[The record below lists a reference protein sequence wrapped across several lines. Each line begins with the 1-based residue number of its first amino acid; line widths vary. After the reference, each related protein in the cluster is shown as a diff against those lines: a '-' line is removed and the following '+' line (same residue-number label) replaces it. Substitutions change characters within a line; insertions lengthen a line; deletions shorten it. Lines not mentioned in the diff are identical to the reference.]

1 MQLSLTFSQTDRPVT
16 LPLASSWTIQGL
28 LYHAIS
34 SDSAY
39 SGFLHNQGYADGNRR
54 FKLFCFSE
62 LQPSGQYRVNPA
74 DRTITYLSDVT
85 LEIRSVQPRFIGLLF
100 SYFTAHPTVSLGEN
114 TVNVKNPLLGDS
126 HIFTD
131 RVRVRTL
138 SPVMAYRT
146 EENGYTTYFSPTEP
160 EGEENRF
167 CQAVEAGARRKWRS
181 FYGSEDGFA
190 LTVKPVEGSRFT
202 CRKTRFKSTFITAWH
217 GEFDL
222 AGNPASLDFLYQTG
236 LGSKN
241 SEGFGL
247 FRGME

>member
-1 MQLSLTFSQTDRPVT
+1 MQLSLTFSQTDRPIT

-34 SDSAY
+34 ADSAY

-85 LEIRSVQPRFIGLLF
+85 LEIRSVQPHFIGLLF
-100 SYFTAHPTVSLGEN
+100 SYFTAHPTVSLGGN
-114 TVNVKNPLLGDS
+114 TVNVKNPRLGDS

-146 EENGYTTYFSPTEP
+146 EENGYTTYFSPTED
-160 EGEENRF
+160 RF
-167 CQAVEAGARRKWRS
+167 YEAVLAGARRKWRS
-181 FYGSEDGFA
+181 FHGSGDGFA
-190 LTVKPVEGSRFT
+190 LTVKPAEGCRFT

-222 AGNPASLDFLYQTG
+222 AGNPQTLDFLYQTG

-247 FRGME
+247 FRGLE

>member
-28 LYHAIS
+28 LYHAVS
-34 SDSAY
+34 SDPGY
-39 SGFLHNQGYADGNRR
+39 SSFLHEQGYADGHRR

-62 LQPSGQYRVNPA
+62 LQPAGQYRVNA
-74 DRTITYLSDVT
+74 AERTITFLSGFT
-85 LEIRSVQPRFIGLLF
+85 LEVRSVQPYFIGLLF
-100 SYFTAHPTVSLGEN
+100 SYFTSHPTVRLGDN
-114 TVNVKNPLLGDS
+114 TVAVKARLGDS
-126 HIFTD
+126 HIFAD

-138 SPVMAYRT
+138 SPVTVYRT
-146 EENGYTTYFSPTEP
+146 EENGYTTYFSP
-160 EGEENRF
+160 EEERF
-167 CQAVEAGARRKWRS
+167 YEAVIAGALRKWRS
-181 FYGSEDGFA
+181 FHGSEDGFA
-190 LTVKPVEGSRFT
+190 LTVKPAEGSRFT

-222 AGNPASLDFLYQTG
+222 AGNPAALDFLCQTG

-247 FRGME
+247 FRVVE

>member
-1 MQLSLTFSQTDRPVT
+1 MQLSLTFSGTDAPVT

-39 SGFLHNQGYADGNRR
+39 SGFLHNQGYFDGNRR

-62 LQPSGQYRVNPA
+62 LQPTGQYRVNPA
-74 DRTITYLSDVT
+74 ERTITYLSDVT
-85 LEIRSVQPRFIGLLF
+85 LEIRSVQPHFIGLLF
-100 SYFTAHPTVSLGEN
+100 SYFTSRPTVQLGEN
-114 TVNVKNPLLGDS
+114 TVNVKNPRLGDS

-138 SPVMAYRT
+138 SPVTAYQT
-146 EENGYTTYFSPTEP
+146 EESGYTTYFSPLKTEP
-160 EGEENRF
+160 LEERF
-167 CQAVEAGARRKWRS
+167 YEAVAAGAQRKWRS
-181 FYGSEDGFA
+181 YHGSDKGFD
-190 LTVKPVEGSRFT
+190 LTVKPAEGCRFT

-222 AGNPASLDFLYQTG
+222 AGNPAALDFLYQTG

-247 FRGME
+247 FRAVE